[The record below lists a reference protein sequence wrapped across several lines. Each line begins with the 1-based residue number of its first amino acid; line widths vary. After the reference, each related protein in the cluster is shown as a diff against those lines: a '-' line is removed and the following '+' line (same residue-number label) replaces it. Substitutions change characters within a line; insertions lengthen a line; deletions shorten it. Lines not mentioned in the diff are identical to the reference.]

1 MINNCYTFKEL
12 KEKFGWTTTEGSIKD
27 QIRYARKRN
36 VNIEV
41 AFKEGPTYFK
51 ILNLD
56 EANLQ
61 NNELWVTYPKDP
73 KFEVTKSGKVRNAI
87 TLALVGHK
95 TENGYLVVT
104 NSENKDYRI
113 HRMVMETFYPRPDSD
128 NLIVDHI
135 NGDKTNNSIE
145 NLRWATY
152 SEQNSRFNTIG
163 IRSEKVIVTHEN
175 GTTMEFERITDVAEH
190 FNCNISNISQMLK
203 KGTFGKRGKT
213 RHYKFEYNSKW

>member
-56 EANLQ
+56 EANFQ
-61 NNELWVTYPKDP
+61 NNELWVTYPRDP

-145 NLRWATY
+145 NLRWATQAENCCY
-152 SEQNSRFNTIG
+152 RDENWNKISENVALMIKKYGYDGFNNIMQS
-163 IRSEKVIVTHEN
+163 ILK
-175 GTTMEFERITDVAEH
+175 VAE
-190 FNCNISNISQMLK
+190 
-203 KGTFGKRGKT
+203 
-213 RHYKFEYNSKW
+213 

>member
-1 MINNCYTFKEL
+1 MIDNCYTFKEL

-61 NNELWVTYPKDP
+61 NNELWATYPKDP

-95 TENGYLVVT
+95 TDSGYLVVT

-135 NGDKTNNSIE
+135 NGDKTNNNIE
-145 NLRWATY
+145 NLRWATQAENCCY
-152 SEQNSRFNTIG
+152 RDENWNKISENVALMIKKYGYDGFNNIMQS
-163 IRSEKVIVTHEN
+163 ILK
-175 GTTMEFERITDVAEH
+175 VAE
-190 FNCNISNISQMLK
+190 
-203 KGTFGKRGKT
+203 
-213 RHYKFEYNSKW
+213 